1 MQVRKLIFVVTATL
15 AASLAPTLM
24 IAAGASATAKTE
36 RFSFADTSTSG
47 GPPVWSVIATG
58 DFIAGGTATLNS
70 KGDLT
75 LRLSAGTITF
85 HTAKENKN
93 VSKIQTAT
101 ACSQTQSS
109 PSAYTIAGGTGAY
122 KGISGSGRA
131 TLDNTFVE
139 QVVNGDCSS
148 AFAAV
153 QSLITGS
160 GSVSLP

>member
-15 AASLAPTLM
+15 AASLAPTLV
-24 IAAGASATAKTE
+24 IAAGATATAKTE

-131 TLDNTFVE
+131 TLNNTFVE

>member
-1 MQVRKLIFVVTATL
+1 MQVRKLIFAV
-15 AASLAPTLM
+15 
-24 IAAGASATAKTE
+24 
-36 RFSFADTSTSG
+36 
-47 GPPVWSVIATG
+47 
-58 DFIAGGTATLNS
+58 TATLNS

-75 LRLSAGTITF
+75 LHLSAGTITF

-109 PSAYTIAGGTGAY
+109 ASAYTIAGGTGAY
-122 KGISGSGRA
+122 QGISGSGRA

-153 QSLITGS
+153 QSLITAS
-160 GSVSLP
+160 GSVARP